1 MKYETQELHTIY
13 NRVCSI
19 NETISFE
26 TQISLKKFSK
36 LYQTKNLGRKKKK
49 REKYLENL
57 KEL

>member
-36 LYQTKNLGRKKKK
+36 LYQTKNLGRKKK
-49 REKYLENL
+49 REKNNL
-57 KEL
+57 KI